1 MKFLPFA
8 GILLWSFGV
17 AEAQHEGHQMHHAP
31 EGDPKEW
38 RMAPHDYPMPPLPG
52 LENPAPPVAPFL
64 PGMDATDLSIY
75 PEAEPARTVEL
86 SDGETFGMTASI
98 VRRTIGGRTFLMYG
112 YNGQYPG
119 PLLKAARGSKVIV
132 KFTNE
137 IEMPTTVHWH
147 GLRLDNRFDGIPDL
161 TQAPVL
167 PRGTFTYEL
176 SFPDTGVYWYH
187 PHVREDVQQ
196 DLGLYGNM
204 LVSPEA
210 PDYYNPVNR
219 EVALILDDVLIDELG
234 LFPWGG
240 AAPTHALM
248 GRFGNV
254 MLVNGTTDYALSVRK
269 GEVVRFFLTN
279 VANARTFNVVFGGS
293 PVKVIASDVSK
304 FEREERVE
312 SVVIAPAERYVVEVL
327 FEKAGE
333 VPITNSIQAIDGF
346 MGEFRPRVV
355 PLGIVRVEDAAVEE
369 SHLVA
374 FENLRVNEDVRSDV
388 EAYRKFFDKPVD
400 RRLELVLDVENL
412 PTQIL
417 QAMQF
422 EAGLYSPPV
431 EWNDGMPEMNFPLT
445 SDQVHWTLRDPDTGK
460 ENMDIEWVFRTGEVV
475 KIRIFNDPRTI
486 HPMNHPI
493 HLHGQRYLVLSLD
506 GVPNDNLVWKDTAI
520 VPVGATVD
528 LLVDMSNPGKWM
540 LHCHIAEHLH
550 SGMMSRF
557 TVSP

>member
-1 MKFLPFA
+1 
-8 GILLWSFGV
+8 
-17 AEAQHEGHQMHHAP
+17 
-31 EGDPKEW
+31 
-38 RMAPHDYPMPPLPG
+38 
-52 LENPAPPVAPFL
+52 
-64 PGMDATDLSIY
+64 
-75 PEAEPARTVEL
+75 
-86 SDGETFGMTASI
+86 
-98 VRRTIGGRTFLMYG
+98 
-112 YNGQYPG
+112 
-119 PLLKAARGSKVIV
+119 
-132 KFTNE
+132 
-137 IEMPTTVHWH
+137 
-147 GLRLDNRFDGIPDL
+147 
-161 TQAPVL
+161 
-167 PRGTFTYEL
+167 
-176 SFPDTGVYWYH
+176 
-187 PHVREDVQQ
+187 
-196 DLGLYGNM
+196 
-204 LVSPEA
+204 
-210 PDYYNPVNR
+210 
-219 EVALILDDVLIDELG
+219 
-234 LFPWGG
+234 
-240 AAPTHALM
+240 
-248 GRFGNV
+248 
-254 MLVNGTTDYALSVRK
+254 MLVNGTTDYELSVRK

-279 VANARTFNVVFGGS
+279 VANARTFNVVFGGA
-293 PVKVIASDVSK
+293 PMKVIASDVSK

-327 FEKAGE
+327 FETAGE

-355 PLGIVRVEDAAVEE
+355 PLAKVRVEGAPVEE
-369 SHLVA
+369 SHLAA
-374 FENLRVNEDVRSDV
+374 FRNLRVNEDVRRDI
-388 EAYRKFFDKPVD
+388 ETYRKFFEKPVD

-460 ENMDIEWVFRTGEVV
+460 ENMDIEWTFRTGEVV

-493 HLHGQRYLVLSLD
+493 HIHGQRYLVLSLD

-520 VPVGATVD
+520 VPAGATVD